1 MNILRSEVR
10 SVHVRQKMYKLGR
23 NGIVV
28 LEIWKAEFGEF
39 TVPLN
44 NTLVCCVSFVFLAA
58 C

>member
-1 MNILRSEVR
+1 
-10 SVHVRQKMYKLGR
+10 MYKLGR

-28 LEIWKAEFGEF
+28 LEIWKAEFGES